1 MGGNDEDPEDGNE
14 EREGGNAEERRGE
27 TPRRGEREAMRRGEH
42 EAMRSRG
49 YNDEERVSGTTTG
62 KQTHHRAAAQPNA
75 RRMGATQTQ
84 HEEEGEGYITRRRTG
99 HAA

>member
-27 TPRRGEREAMRRGEH
+27 TPRRGEREAMR
-42 EAMRSRG
+42 SRG

-62 KQTHHRAAAQPNA
+62 KQTHRGAAAQPNA

-84 HEEEGEGYITRRRTG
+84 HEEEGERYITRRRTG
-99 HAA
+99 RAA